1 MGVTEPTA
9 VPIPATDWMGVFLRP
24 TGASE
29 TTHVPAA
36 EQTAVD
42 GWITALRA
50 RLVDRDAPD
59 QVSVLGQLSVLK
71 LLEFRLRRSTLK
83 HTGKGKTGDVR
94 GTVPEL
100 RANINQ
106 QTALLGKLTFKAVE
120 SDSGQEPGLTFVDE
134 AES

>member
-1 MGVTEPTA
+1 MGVL
-9 VPIPATDWMGVFLRP
+9 LRP

-36 EQTAVD
+36 EQDAVD
-42 GWITALRA
+42 GWVTALRA

-83 HTGKGKTGDVR
+83 HTSKVRSGDVR

-106 QTALLGKLTFKAVE
+106 QMALLGKLAFQPPQA
-120 SDSGQEPGLTFVDE
+120 EPEPTDGLTFAD
-134 AES
+134 AGPQS